1 VLELVDTSAPN
12 IEYKPTHLINNLIHI
27 YLIDLAKVSSSC
39 TQWFRCVLIKQVL

>member
-27 YLIDLAKVSSSC
+27 LLD
-39 TQWFRCVLIKQVL
+39 